1 MIITK
6 KEEILFYSL
15 IQTPSMTP
23 IIPKTTNGPLPERFG
38 GAGVRVLPEFI

>member
-15 IQTPSMTP
+15 IQTPSMTQ
-23 IIPKTTNGPLPERFG
+23 IIPKTTLPITYAKKVG
-38 GAGVRVLPEFI
+38 

>member
-23 IIPKTTNGPLPERFG
+23 IIPKTTLILIIEGFHY
-38 GAGVRVLPEFI
+38 